1 MPILLWVVL
10 PFAVWSACLSQ
21 AGLNQAVPVR
31 TTSGRPAEFGEG

>member
-21 AGLNQAVPVR
+21 ASLSQARLVR
-31 TTSGRPAEFGEG
+31 TTSGKPTEFGGG